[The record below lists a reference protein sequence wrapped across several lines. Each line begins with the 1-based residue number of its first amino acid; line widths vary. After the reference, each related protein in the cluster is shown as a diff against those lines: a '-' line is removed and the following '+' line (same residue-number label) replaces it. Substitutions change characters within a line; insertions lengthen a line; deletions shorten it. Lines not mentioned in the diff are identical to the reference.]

1 MGTLRRREATLK
13 GFDSIVYGSLSKI
26 PVQGSLFFRGNWTS
40 LHPSPHP
47 HTPCAH
53 STPLSV
59 QVSFLLF
66 PSQHKSPHRAYHPS
80 EWTSSLPVLKTRVR
94 RREASQDT
102 EGVGNGGGSMT
113 VEEAWRENP
122 EEENAE
128 RQGQKKDA
136 EGWTTLGDRSSGAR
150 SSSRVFSLVG
160 PRASGVPFP
169 PGPHL
174 FLARRAAGSLPLL
187 HAPLS

>member
-1 MGTLRRREATLK
+1 M
-13 GFDSIVYGSLSKI
+13 
-26 PVQGSLFFRGNWTS
+26 
-40 LHPSPHP
+40 HPSPHP
-47 HTPCAH
+47 HTPCTH
-53 STPLSV
+53 STPPFRSGFIPALSLPA
-59 QVSFLLF
+59 QE
-66 PSQHKSPHRAYHPS
+66 PPRAYHPS

-122 EEENAE
+122 EEEKAE

-187 HAPLS
+187 HAPLC